1 MAKKTKKAKGK
12 KAKATAKAAS
22 KPRPRVAVLESNMTA
37 LRDDLEVIIA
47 EGEDQQGTLTSAQ
60 LAKAKKAKRRLDDA
74 LEVVTCIQSQAPY

>member
-1 MAKKTKKAKGK
+1 MAKKTKKAKG

-37 LRDDLEVIIA
+37 LRDDLKVIID
-47 EGEDQQGTLTSAQ
+47 EGEDQSGTLTSSQ